1 MSQDIFLAC
10 LICQFV
16 KCKSEPNK
24 SNLEVSQE
32 QRKAFIK
39 LISVTEKATGSSRVM
54 KNAYTEKKKICINNG

>member
-1 MSQDIFLAC
+1 MSQDIFLAY

-32 QRKAFIK
+32 QRKAIIK